1 MDVINGPLAVAGSN
15 FNLSNTNG
23 KDIPIK
29 LPTMTI
35 TIIVKATT
43 TATSKP
49 PRTTPITENTAAIIT
64 PIKAATESSLVN
76 ILNQSLSF
84 TSRVVSAQR
93 TRVADRE
100 PALPPLSIN
109 NGKKNTN
116 ATF

>member
-49 PRTTPITENTAAIIT
+49 PRTTPITETAAAIVT

-76 ILNQSLSF
+76 ILNQSLIF
-84 TSRVVSAQR
+84 TSDRKS
-93 TRVADRE
+93 TR
-100 PALPPLSIN
+100 LNSSH
-109 NGKKNTN
+109 G
-116 ATF
+116 ATTYAASSLK